1 LDKVKDVCIC
11 AIKGG
16 RLTEKETPR
25 DSLVA
30 CHSRKC
36 GDYFSLVRS
45 SIEMEKAPKTTEGHL
60 RSLVSI
66 SGMIV
71 HPQEQGQVKVSMMCI
86 VDTEKPLL
94 KETLSNLDSIMLE
107 RIQKFKSYCEESK

>member
-1 LDKVKDVCIC
+1 VKDISIC
-11 AIKGG
+11 SIKGG
-16 RLTEKETPR
+16 RLSEKEIPR

-45 SIEMEKAPKTTEGHL
+45 SIEMDKAPKITEGHL
-60 RSLVSI
+60 RNMVSI

-71 HPQEQGQVKVSMMCI
+71 HPQE
-86 VDTEKPLL
+86 
-94 KETLSNLDSIMLE
+94 
-107 RIQKFKSYCEESK
+107 